1 MPHEPMLLLAYH
13 NSLQQSITE
22 SNVNNTGSQ

>member
-1 MPHEPMLLLAYH
+1 MLLLAYH
-13 NSLQQSITE
+13 NSKQQSITE